1 MSNDGK
7 ADADSITVEHWA
19 AVTVLTLNR
28 SDRLNAMSQGLLRR
42 FHEIL
47 DGLLYDYEHRVV
59 IIAGAGRAFCAGI
72 DLHEVA
78 AGKKWVEGVGSVQA
92 TYALQEAV
100 GMLVVKLRKIPQP
113 VISVVHGVAA
123 GGGLSIAC
131 ASDVRIGEPEARFNP
146 AFVKLGASG
155 GDMGSSWLLPRI
167 IGFEKGAEVLLTGRE
182 IVATEAVDLGLLNRL
197 VPAGAGMAKAH
208 EVAREMCELAPFTTR
223 MTKSLLNLS
232 RDGVSL
238 EQMIEVENRTQVMMT
253 ASVDFKEATRAFG
266 EGRAPVF
273 RDH

>member
-1 MSNDGK
+1 MSSPEVDT
-7 ADADSITVEHWA
+7 DSITVEHHG

-28 SDRLNAMSQGLLRR
+28 PDRLNALSHGLLRR

-47 DGLLYDYEHRVV
+47 DDLLYDYEHRVV
-59 IIAGAGRAFCAGI
+59 VIAGAGRAFCAGM
-72 DLHEVA
+72 DLHAVA
-78 AGKKWVEGVGSVQA
+78 AGEEWVPDVGRVQ
-92 TYALQEAV
+92 TMYGLQEAV
-100 GMLVVKLRKIPQP
+100 GRLVTKLRKIPQP
-113 VISVVHGVAA
+113 VISVVHGVAV

-131 ASDVRIGEPEARFNP
+131 ASDVRVGEPGARFNP

-167 IGFEKGAEVLLTGRE
+167 IGFEKAAEVLLTGRDVGAE
-182 IVATEAVDLGLLNRL
+182 EALDLGLLSRL
-197 VPAGAGMAKAH
+197 VAPGDGMEAALGL
-208 EVAREMCELAPFTTR
+208 AAEMCELAPFTTR

-238 EQMIEVENRTQVMMT
+238 EQMIEVENRTQIMMT
-253 ASVDFKEATRAFG
+253 STDDFREATRAFS
-266 EGRAPVF
+266 ERRTPTF